1 MTQLFLRFYG
11 GVIVILVAAAA
22 VQSFVTQQQNAQHNL
37 QVVEEALGGGVR
49 LARGAFEAFPNVP
62 QNDMLAMVQKQFS
75 YPVEITTRE
84 QLPEYVEQRFA
95 DGDDVVLHTSDR
107 GGMLKTQLASGN
119 GVLSFGPLPKFA
131 APRQLDVAL
140 GIAAILAIAAIAIAI
155 LLRPVARQFRAIEST
170 ALQVASGDLSARVNE
185 SRTRST
191 KPLAKA
197 FNNVAA
203 RTETLLRTQRE
214 LMQAVSHEFRTPLS
228 RIQFATDLI
237 RTSKTEDERETRL
250 LAVESAAEDLDK
262 LVGELLRYVKAETS
276 LPELDLADIPV
287 LPVVEELIRKN
298 VLLHP
303 DKSFRIGEELALGMV
318 IIRADVIE
326 LERCLGNLME
336 NAVRFASREVVIE
349 ASSDT
354 QQTFVTVD
362 DDGPGIPDADRDRI
376 FDPFVRLEHGG
387 QGTGLGLA
395 LVRRIVDHHGGSVS
409 AERSP
414 TGGCRMNTDWP
425 HQHSASAGESAPS
438 KQRVSC

>member
-262 LVGELLRYVKAETS
+262 LVGELLRT
-276 LPELDLADIPV
+276 
-287 LPVVEELIRKN
+287 
-298 VLLHP
+298 
-303 DKSFRIGEELALGMV
+303 
-318 IIRADVIE
+318 
-326 LERCLGNLME
+326 
-336 NAVRFASREVVIE
+336 
-349 ASSDT
+349 
-354 QQTFVTVD
+354 
-362 DDGPGIPDADRDRI
+362 
-376 FDPFVRLEHGG
+376 
-387 QGTGLGLA
+387 
-395 LVRRIVDHHGGSVS
+395 
-409 AERSP
+409 
-414 TGGCRMNTDWP
+414 
-425 HQHSASAGESAPS
+425 
-438 KQRVSC
+438 VSCF